1 MNRAQKGPKP
11 LRERGLGMSEAE
23 SHTLSVVDR
32 EYSRRN
38 FLKTA
43 AAVGAAFTAAG
54 IGGAELFTR
63 FANAQQGVNF
73 PTYQGLGDAA
83 ILGFALQLERL
94 EGTFYAAGVNAGIL
108 SGDALAQVAAIRDHE
123 MAHADAI
130 ATTLGQLG
138 AAVPATPQFTYP
150 NGVFTDVK
158 AFLQLAATFEPVGIG
173 AYQGAAPALK
183 SKDILAAA
191 ISIHN
196 AECQH
201 RCAINILNL
210 VNPPNNLAFEK
221 ALPLQKVQAAVKPF
235 GITG

>member
-1 MNRAQKGPKP
+1 MSAVESRVPI
-11 LRERGLGMSEAE
+11 GL
-23 SHTLSVVDR
+23 DR
-32 EYSRRN
+32 ETSRRN

-43 AAVGAAFTAAG
+43 AWTGAAFSAMG
-54 IGGAELFTR
+54 IGGFGVAVRRAE
-63 FANAQQGVNF
+63 AQGE
-73 PTYQGLGDAA
+73 YKSYKGLGDAA
-83 ILGFALQLERL
+83 ILQFAYQLELL
-94 EGTFYAAGVNAGIL
+94 EGTFYAEGVKAGIFK
-108 SGDALAQVAAIRDHE
+108 DAFLEQIVAIRDHE

-130 ATTLGQLG
+130 AATLGELG
-138 AAVPATPQFTYP
+138 ADVPPTPQFTFP
-150 NGVFTDVK
+150 NGTFGAAAT
-158 AFLQLAATFEPVGIG
+158 FLKLAATFEPVGIG

-201 RCAINILNL
+201 RCAINVLNL
-210 VNPPNNLAFEK
+210 VNPPNNLAFEE